1 MKKTVT
7 INLAGLIFNIDED
20 AYAHLKNYLDTIRS
34 YFGESE
40 GRDEIMTDVEAR
52 IAEILQEK
60 QKEGR
65 QVVIMSDVHEVIEA
79 MGQPED
85 YLGEEF
91 EGESKRSGHS
101 GSSHHQSTNR
111 RRLFRDPDNMVVG
124 GVCSGIGHYFGI
136 DPIWIRLAFVVA
148 VLTLGTGILL
158 YIILWLIIPKAKSSL
173 DRLEMRG
180 EPVNLHNIGKTVE
193 EEIDNVKKNYED
205 YRYGGGYDRDRD
217 RVKNGFQRF
226 FSFLGDIFK
235 RLFQAIGKIF
245 GLFLILLG
253 AIVLTALVVGL
264 FTSLG
269 QVNFGWDEGATAYST
284 LELSSFFFDSGALM
298 YTAIAGI
305 VLLVGI
311 PFLALLYSGLIL
323 LFGAPRTGRRVG
335 ITLTLAWVLG
345 IGLTGYAALKTS
357 ADFSKP
363 DSKVEKIPLEFTE
376 GDTLVLNA
384 ERRKLKLLSEND
396 GFEDFGE
403 VFKLE
408 GDEARLGDVKLTI
421 EKSPTSNASLE
432 IIRSAR
438 GRHFEEA
445 MARAENIDYQIEWR
459 ANQLILDR
467 EFTIPIDDKWRD
479 QEVEIVL
486 LIPENHTVY
495 LASGLEG
502 MLQGVKNYTRTKSW
516 RMLNHHW
523 TMTDSGL
530 VSEEIL
536 YNLRDQIDD
545 ANRLY
550 EEIEILE
557 QEEEEIVPDNT
568 EQGEELSQ

>member
-34 YFGESE
+34 YFSESE
-40 GRDEIMTDVEAR
+40 GRDEIMTDIEAR
-52 IAEILQEK
+52 IAEMLQDK
-60 QKEGR
+60 LKNGR
-65 QVVIMSDVHEVIEA
+65 QVVILSDVQEVIEA

-85 YLGEEF
+85 YLSEEF
-91 EGESKRSGHS
+91 EGDNKETATP
-101 GSSHHQSTNR
+101 GSSQFRNSTR
-111 RRLFRDPDNMVVG
+111 RRLFRDPDNTVIG

-136 DPIWIRLAFVVA
+136 DPIWIRLAFIIA
-148 VLTLGTGILL
+148 VLTLGTGVLL
-158 YIILWLIIPKAKSSL
+158 YIILWIIIPKAKSSL

-180 EPVNLHNIGKTVE
+180 EPVNFHNIGKTVE

-217 RVKNGFQRF
+217 RIKNGFQRF
-226 FSFLGDIFK
+226 FSFLGDLFK

-253 AIVLTALVVGL
+253 AAVLTALVVGL

-269 QVNFGWDEGATAYST
+269 QINLGWDEGTTAYST
-284 LELSSFFFDSGALM
+284 IELARFFFDSSGLM

-311 PFLALLYSGLIL
+311 PFIALLYSGFIL
-323 LFGAPRTGRRVG
+323 LFGAPRTGRGVG
-335 ITLTLAWVLG
+335 IGLTLFWILG
-345 IGLTGYAALKTS
+345 VILTGYAALKTS

-363 DSKVEKIPLEFTE
+363 DSHVEKVPLEFIQ

-396 GFEDFGE
+396 GLEDFAE

-408 GDEARLGDVKLTI
+408 GDEARLGDVEFTI
-421 EKSPTSNASLE
+421 EKSPTTHASLE
-432 IIRSAR
+432 IIKSAR

-445 MARAENIDYQIEWR
+445 LSRAENIDYHFELR
-459 ANQLILDR
+459 ANQLVLDR
-467 EFTIPIDDKWRD
+467 DFTIPIDDKWRD

-495 LASGLEG
+495 LASGLDG
-502 MLQGVKNYTRTKSW
+502 MLHGVENYTRTKSW
-516 RMLNHHW
+516 RMLNHYW

-536 YNLRDQIDD
+536 YDLRDKIED

-550 EEIEILE
+550 EDIEIIE
-557 QEEEEIVPDNT
+557 QENKEIVSGKAEINDK
-568 EQGEELSQ
+568 E